1 MCSYVCSL
9 CAGVQLG
16 FERETY
22 SVDESEETITLYISV
37 LSGQLSDD
45 LIVQLNTVDSTA
57 QGMSTMHYY
66 EGTKVQN
73 SRL

>member
-9 CAGVQLG
+9 CAGVRLG

-22 SVDESEETITLYISV
+22 SVNESDETITLYISV

-57 QGMSTMHYY
+57 QGMSTICITMLS
-66 EGTKVQN
+66 TI
-73 SRL
+73 SL